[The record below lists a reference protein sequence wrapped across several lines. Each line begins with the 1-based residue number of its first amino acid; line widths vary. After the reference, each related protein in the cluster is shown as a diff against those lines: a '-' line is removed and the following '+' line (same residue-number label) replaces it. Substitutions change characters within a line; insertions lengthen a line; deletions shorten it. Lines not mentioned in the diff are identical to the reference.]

1 MSTPAIK
8 LNDISC
14 PICSNEV
21 SSHVYTLVHGSIV
34 KCESCAVKYVTPR
47 ATWEHLKDK
56 IDDWSSQDV
65 NDDIRLGIAYAP
77 STQKMYQRFLS
88 MIDAEHQ
95 LEGRKMLDVGCSSGA
110 FIQKAIE
117 NNWQVEGLEL
127 GKAAAQYT
135 RDKFNV
141 DVQQTTIA
149 DANYA
154 DASFDCITI
163 SEVIEHLEWPKQDI
177 ESLYRWL
184 KPGGTLF
191 ITTPNFNSLYQR
203 LHGAHWWVI
212 NCEDE
217 HIIFY
222 DVNDMNAILE
232 GIGLKVKKVH
242 FRGFDL
248 TGMVNTFFRRRSKGQ
263 SAQEEQST
271 EFEAD
276 YYTERSLKERIKKTL
291 TRVGLIKAAH
301 QIVWSMSYLFSAK
314 KSPMYQWG
322 EQMVVIA
329 TKPDSCGK

>member
-1 MSTPAIK
+1 MNTPAIT
-8 LNDISC
+8 LTDIAC
-14 PICSNEV
+14 PICSSKQ
-21 SSHVYTLVHGSIV
+21 SSHVYALVHGAIV
-34 KCESCAVKYVTPR
+34 KCDSCGVKYVTPR

-77 STQKMYQRFLS
+77 STQKMYQRFLA
-88 MIDAEHQ
+88 MIEQRHQ

-110 FIQKAIE
+110 FIQSAVQ
-117 NNWQVEGLEL
+117 NNWQAEGLEL
-127 GKAAAQYT
+127 GEAAANYT
-135 RDKFNV
+135 RERFNV

-154 DASFDCITI
+154 DESFDCITI

-222 DVNDMNAILE
+222 DVDDMHAILE
-232 GIGLKVKKVH
+232 RIGFEINKVH
-242 FRGFDL
+242 FRGFDV
-248 TGMVNTFFRRRSKGQ
+248 TGMINTFFRRRNKDKQNTTQQKGD
-263 SAQEEQST
+263 
-271 EFEAD
+271 FNAD
-276 YYTERSLKERIKKTL
+276 YYTERSLKERVKQVL
-291 TRVGLIKAAH
+291 TRVGLIKLAH
-301 QIVWSMSYLFSAK
+301 QAVWAMSYLFSSKA
-314 KSPMYQWG
+314 SPMYQWG

-329 TKPDSCGK
+329 TKPLKD